1 MRETGQIH
9 SALVPDGY
17 AVELEYSAGGVF
29 YRTNS
34 EKYENKSEIL
44 EGKNSDPARAK
55 AKNIGFIRDARF
67 IDRTASIAVRGS
79 AGNEIRAD

>member
-17 AVELEYSAGGVF
+17 AVELEYNAGGVF

-34 EKYENKSEIL
+34 EKYENKSEFP
-44 EGKNSDPARAK
+44 ETQEVFKK
-55 AKNIGFIRDARF
+55 VF
-67 IDRTASIAVRGS
+67 V
-79 AGNEIRAD
+79 E